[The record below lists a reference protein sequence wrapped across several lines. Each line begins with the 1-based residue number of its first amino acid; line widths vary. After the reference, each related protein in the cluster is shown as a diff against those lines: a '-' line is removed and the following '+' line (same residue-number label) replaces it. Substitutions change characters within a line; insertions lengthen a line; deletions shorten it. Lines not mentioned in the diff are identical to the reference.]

1 MGGSGSG
8 NRWYYGA
15 KSATDDYCTLDVRRW
30 AQAGV
35 LRPGYWGGWQW
46 TRDGETV
53 ASIQM
58 RTEHDRVILIYRHR
72 SGGDEWKDEQYPVR
86 IARTPCHLGGSRAWF
101 ICPAL
106 GCGRRVAILFG
117 GGIFACRH
125 CYRLAYAS
133 SREDAGDRATRRA
146 DRIRALLGWE
156 PGILNGEGCK
166 PKWMRWRTFDRL
178 SAKHNQ
184 LVEQSMLG
192 VALKFGFFG
201 RDFPD

>member
-1 MGGSGSG
+1 
-8 NRWYYGA
+8 
-15 KSATDDYCTLDVRRW
+15 
-30 AQAGV
+30 
-35 LRPGYWGGWQW
+35 
-46 TRDGETV
+46 
-53 ASIQM
+53 M
-58 RTEHDRVILIYRHR
+58 RAEQDRVILIYRHR
-72 SGGDEWKDEQYPVR
+72 SGGDEWKDEQHPVR
-86 IARTPCHLGGSRAWF
+86 IVRTPCHLGGSRAWF
-101 ICPAL
+101 ICPAIR
-106 GCGRRVAILFG
+106 CGRRVAILYC
-117 GGIFACRH
+117 GGIFACRR
-125 CYRLAYAS
+125 CYQLAYAS